1 MSRVLSR
8 GYETSAAAR
17 PRAQPEPPV
26 RARDPA
32 RSERD
37 ISAREPRER
46 GQVARRRV
54 MSVATSPS
62 WRSALR
68 VVLRAVDKHVTS
80 ASGATAFREHVLE
93 LFRAGGGAGGDG
105 GSRAP
110 SIQREDVVAA
120 KLVAAEE
127 YAALVNAVHAHKEML
142 FDYGHSLDKER
153 EQLRKATNTARYV
166 GLEMPEMR
174 PRDAWDDPSDGAN
187 ANEGG
192 DDEETASGPGLEKES

>member
-1 MSRVLSR
+1 
-8 GYETSAAAR
+8 
-17 PRAQPEPPV
+17 
-26 RARDPA
+26 
-32 RSERD
+32 
-37 ISAREPRER
+37 
-46 GQVARRRV
+46 

-166 GLEMPEMR
+166 GLEMPKMR